1 VRAAAGES
9 AESGGGGDGDGGDGG
24 DSDGGGGRCWRRSE
38 PRHAQIAHFELIKS
52 GQYI

>member
-9 AESGGGGDGDGGDGG
+9 AESGGGGDGGDG
-24 DSDGGGGRCWRRSE
+24 DGGGGRCWRRSE